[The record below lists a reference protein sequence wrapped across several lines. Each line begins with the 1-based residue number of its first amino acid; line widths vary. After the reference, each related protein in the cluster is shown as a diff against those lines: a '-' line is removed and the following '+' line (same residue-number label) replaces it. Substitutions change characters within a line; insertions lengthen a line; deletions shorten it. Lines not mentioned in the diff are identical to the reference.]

1 MTERAGAY
9 TILRPGDAV
18 RVRDPGD
25 LHLQGGQVVGEYL
38 GPWPFAPGAIA
49 VRMPAGYVRVA
60 PVGEWER
67 LGAIG
72 AL

>member
-1 MTERAGAY
+1 MTEPVGTY
-9 TILRPGDAV
+9 TTLRPGDAV

-25 LHLQGGQVVGEYL
+25 LRLGAGQVVGEYL
-38 GPWPFAPGAIA
+38 GRWPFDARIA

-67 LGAIG
+67 VA
-72 AL
+72 